1 MAIKA
6 PLQERETAAAEADST
21 AKLRLM
27 RQDAAAKGA
36 QLETLLSA
44 NQGRLETMLGCRG
57 RGETCC
63 EDLLHLHKWPQD
75 NSQLSMISLDSS
87 LVARLPLHY

>member
-1 MAIKA
+1 M
-6 PLQERETAAAEADST
+6 QERETAAAEADST

-44 NQGRLETMLGCRG
+44 NRGRLETMLGCRG
-57 RGETCC
+57 HGEIRMAA
-63 EDLLHLHKWPQD
+63 
-75 NSQLSMISLDSS
+75 LSSRN
-87 LVARLPLHY
+87 AAFNQ

>member
-1 MAIKA
+1 LAIKA
-6 PLQERETAAAEADST
+6 PLQERETAAAEVDST

-44 NQGRLETMLGCRG
+44 NRGRLETMLGCRG
-57 RGETCC
+57 RGEIRTSA
-63 EDLLHLHKWPQD
+63 LGSRNAAFNQ
-75 NSQLSMISLDSS
+75 
-87 LVARLPLHY
+87 